1 MVEIS
6 RDSRRVYWTNSLYS
20 TWDNQFYPDGVPGAQ
35 VMANAS
41 PNGGLE
47 LSKNYWVSFP
57 DGYGAHQIRQIVKL
71 NLLCFHL
78 DFASISRLVQLYR

>member
-6 RDSRRVYWTNSLYS
+6 RDGRRVYWTNSLYS

-41 PNGGLE
+41 PKGGLE
-47 LSKNYWVSFP
+47 LAKDYWVSFP
-57 DGYGAHQIRQIVKL
+57 DGYRAHQIRLEGGDCSTDSFCYPSV
-71 NLLCFHL
+71 
-78 DFASISRLVQLYR
+78 